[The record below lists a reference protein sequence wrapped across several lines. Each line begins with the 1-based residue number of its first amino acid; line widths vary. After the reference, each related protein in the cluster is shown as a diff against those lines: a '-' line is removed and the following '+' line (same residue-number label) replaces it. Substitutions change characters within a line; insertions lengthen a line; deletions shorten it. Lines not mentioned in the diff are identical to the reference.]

1 MEAWAEYLTHLVNNI
16 RNDME
21 KNKLEI
27 ETVSKGMM
35 QIGSHEITTPEQV
48 VLQKTTKVE
57 EVCKDLVTQVRLGNV
72 NAAFVALQLKHMTR
86 VVTGTT
92 KNIEEEAINELNKEG
107 RDGLEYGDYSLKFR
121 EGSRTVDYS
130 DIPEIEKLEKQLK
143 ETKDKYKQALLG
155 VERDAT
161 VIESNKRWVGNGG
174 EVLPL
179 ASWKYNKSSL
189 VLSKISNRE

>member
-48 VLQKTTKVE
+48 ILQKTTKVE

-72 NAAFVALQLKHMTR
+72 NAAFVALQLKHMTK

-130 DIPEIEKLEKQLK
+130 GIPEIENLEKQLK
-143 ETKDKYKQALLG
+143 ETKEKYKQALLG
-155 VERDAT
+155 IERNST
-161 VIESNKRWVGNGG
+161 VLDSGTRWVANGG

-179 ASWKYNKSSL
+179 PTWKYNKSSL
-189 VLSKISNRE
+189 VLSKMFNRE

>member
-130 DIPEIEKLEKQLK
+130 GIPEIENLEKQLK
-143 ETKDKYKQALLG
+143 ETKEKYKQALLG
-155 VERDAT
+155 IERNST
-161 VIESNKRWVGNGG
+161 VLDSGTRWVANGG

-179 ASWKYNKSSL
+179 PTWKYNKSSL
-189 VLSKISNRE
+189 VLSKMFNRE